1 MSDVQRDIVSQHP
14 AWKVNV
20 SQSGSAQW
28 IDIVTEANRRFT
40 IQVTPS
46 DGIGVSEIANSGVD
60 FGGHDEVFDELS
72 EAITHIDLLTK
83 S

>member
-1 MSDVQRDIVSQHP
+1 MNDIQREIVTQHP

-20 SQSGSAQW
+20 SQSGLAQW
-28 IDIVTEANRRFT
+28 IDIVTETNRRFT

-46 DGIGVSEIANSGVD
+46 DGVGVSEIAGSGVD
-60 FGGHDEVFDELS
+60 FGGHDEVFEKLT
-72 EAITHIDLLTK
+72 EAISHIELLTK